1 MSSGTIIWSMAGTKK
16 IRVKMQS
23 VAFAVAIQ
31 RIIGQ
36 AIGHGY
42 QDGRIEKQEPDE
54 QCKAFTE
61 ELVNEFLSSYTEWVE
76 RIIGSD
82 ERGRVNEAAL
92 TRNALRHKQRARN
105 RKTIG
110 ALKRDLP
117 HLLSENRKIPRR
129 AD

>member
-1 MSSGTIIWSMAGTKK
+1 MAGTKK
-16 IRVKMQS
+16 IRVKFQS

-31 RIIGQ
+31 RILGQ

-54 QCKAFTE
+54 HCKAFTE
-61 ELVNEFLSSYTEWVE
+61 ELINEFVSSYTEWVD
-76 RIIGSD
+76 RIIGND

-105 RKTIG
+105 RKTIKE
-110 ALKRDLP
+110 LKRDLP
-117 HLLSENRKIPRR
+117 RLLSEKMKIPKR